1 MYNDKKKITIII
13 MLVVICL
20 MVVGY
25 AAFSTSLNIIGTGN
39 INGVWDIYFSN
50 ITTKEISGKGSNNTG
65 SPSVSDLTAT
75 MNVNLKEPGDYIIF
89 EITITNGGTID
100 ALVNNIDATATGTSA
115 IIYLIEGIKI
125 GDELPKETSK
135 TFTVK
140 IEYDKNVTS
149 QPVDTTKVLT
159 VNIST
164 VQDTG
169 QTITEQIPNINQPVL
184 LSSAI
189 LRDNNEQSDEA
200 IDFSTISSDT
210 NGKGLYYTSTNTEN
224 NKTTYYFRGDVDN
237 NYVKFIDIKKNACR
251 YNNTDVYFY
260 DTTEDITVYEPTEE
274 QCLSTN
280 ICDYGDN
287 WYEVGTTQ
295 AECTE
300 WDGTYLSARATYEEN
315 IDVLWRIVRINED
328 GSIRLVTDNHVGYS
342 MFNNSEDDRV
352 NNNTYVGYMYG
363 APVFID
369 LGTFEQKEYKVM
381 PLISSNSSS
390 VTKMNSSNYNLTHA
404 NTNDSIVKD
413 YLDTWYQTNL
423 SSYSSYLA
431 DAGFC
436 NDRTIATS
444 PNTWEDDDDALGYS
458 NYITY
463 YGAYN
468 RLENLNQ
475 PQFACPRSHD
485 LFTTVTNGKGNKE
498 LDYPIGLLSVDE
510 VTYAGGVYGLD
521 NPNYYLSN
529 MDGFLTMSPSY
540 LYRDEYDS
548 YASVFTVHSN
558 GYIGSDKAY
567 NMLPV
572 RPVINL
578 RADIGITSSSQNGTK
593 SNPYIISNQAPSTI
607 PSAWTLGV
615 DSHNKGE
622 AKVIEYEEEL
632 HVKPVITISKE
643 YVESVITSD
652 DIENPETSDM
662 VTTLLA
668 FVVVTT
674 TITYISYRRVKKS

>member
-1 MYNDKKKITIII
+1 MKRVLNLLIVFVLIINVIPVHSLSYMSYSIGDKVRVKVNDSIILDFYVLENSSVSSDTVKLIYSGVLDEEYNYNDANLAINDLK
-13 MLVVICL
+13 
-20 MVVGY
+20 
-25 AAFSTSLNIIGTGN
+25 STWDNVDGVSLPRMEEIFGN
-39 INGVWDIYFSN
+39 DV
-50 ITTKEISGKGSNNTG
+50 
-65 SPSVSDLTAT
+65 DLTKDFLYA
-75 MNVNLKEPGDYIIF
+75 NKEWTLSNFRYW
-89 EITITNGGTID
+89 
-100 ALVNNIDATATGTSA
+100 TS
-115 IIYLIEGIKI
+115 
-125 GDELPKETSK
+125 
-135 TFTVK
+135 
-140 IEYDKNVTS
+140 N
-149 QPVDTTKVLT
+149 
-159 VNIST
+159 
-164 VQDTG
+164 
-169 QTITEQIPNINQPVL
+169 QTIKDGQDKL
-184 LSSAI
+184 LKYSI
-189 LRDNNEQSDEA
+189 LNDNELFDDKD
-200 IDFSTISSDT
+200 IDFEMISSNT
-210 NGKGLYYTSTNTEN
+210 NGKGLYYTSTNTED
-224 NKTTYYFRGDVDN
+224 NKTTYYFRGDVEN
-237 NYVKFIDIKKNACR
+237 NYVKFADIKKNTCR

-287 WYEVGTTQ
+287 WYEVGTTEE
-295 AECTE
+295 ECID
-300 WDGTYLSARATYEEN
+300 WDGTYLSAKATYEEN

-328 GSIRLVTDNHVGYS
+328 GSIRLVTDDHIGYS
-342 MFNNSEDDRV
+342 RFNNSEDERV

-363 APVFID
+363 APIFID
-369 LGTFEQKEYKVM
+369 LGTFEHKEYKVM
-381 PLISSNSSS
+381 PLISNNSSS

-404 NTNDSIVKD
+404 NTNDSIIKD

-444 PNTWEDDDDALGYS
+444 PNTWEDDDTALGYS

-468 RLENLNQ
+468 RLKNLNQ

-529 MDGFLTMSPSY
+529 IDGFLTMSPSY
-540 LYRDEYDS
+540 LYRDKYDS
-548 YASVFTVHSN
+548 YASLFTVHSN

-643 YVESVITSD
+643 YVESVIISD